1 MLKNVLKHNQTTP
14 NIDYKKKGLLEWYNQ
29 YCNEDSG

>member
-14 NIDYKKKGLLEWYNQ
+14 NIDYKKKEKK
-29 YCNEDSG
+29 EKKKVF